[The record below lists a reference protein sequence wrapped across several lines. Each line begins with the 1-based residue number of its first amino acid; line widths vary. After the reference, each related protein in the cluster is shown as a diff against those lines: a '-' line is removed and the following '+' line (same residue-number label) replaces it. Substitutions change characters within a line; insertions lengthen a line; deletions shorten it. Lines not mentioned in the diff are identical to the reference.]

1 MTKTALITGITGQ
14 DGAYLAEFLLKKGYE
29 VHGLR
34 QPVAVPDTERLETL
48 LGPTARHVDLHY
60 ADLTDTTSIISLLKK
75 VSPDEIYNLA
85 AQSHVHASFLVP
97 DQTLQVNAA
106 GTLRLLEAIR
116 LLDSGGKVRFFQAST
131 SELFGDAPAPQN
143 EETVML
149 PRSPYAAAKLYAYHM
164 TRLYR
169 EAYGFFACNGIMF
182 NHESPLRGEE
192 FVTRKIARAVAGIA
206 KGTQSVLWLGN
217 LDAKRDW
224 SHARDMM
231 EGAWQMMQQDRAADY
246 ILSSGVAH
254 SVRDF
259 VISAFSVAGIELSWQ
274 GSGAHET
281 ATDIKTGRTIVRI
294 DPECFRPLDV
304 ENLLGDA
311 GKAKAQLGWSPRV
324 DFKALVNEMVE
335 AELAALTSPAIPLQS
350 EDLSIYG

>member
-14 DGAYLAEFLLKKGYE
+14 DGAYLADFLLKKGYE

-34 QPVAVPDTERLETL
+34 QPVAVPDTERLNSL
-48 LGPTARHVDLHY
+48 LGPAARHVDLHY
-60 ADLTDTTSIISLLKK
+60 ADLTDTTSLISLMKK
-75 VSPDEIYNLA
+75 IAPDEVYNLA

-106 GTLRLLEAIR
+106 GTLRLLETIR
-116 LLDSGGKVRFFQAST
+116 LLDLGDKIRFFQAST
-131 SELFGDAPAPQN
+131 SELFGDAPAPQM
-143 EETVML
+143 EGTVMI

-169 EAYGFFACNGIMF
+169 EAYGLYACNGIMF

-192 FVTRKIARAVAGIA
+192 FVTRKIARAVAGII
-206 KGTQSVLWLGN
+206 KGTQPVLWLGN

-224 SHARDMM
+224 SHAQDMM
-231 EGAWQMMQQDRAADY
+231 EGAWLMMQQERADDY
-246 ILSSGVAH
+246 VLASGVAH

-259 VISAFSVAGIELSWQ
+259 VIAAFKVAGVELSWQ
-274 GSGAHET
+274 GSGPHET
-281 ATDIKTGRTIVRI
+281 ATDIKTGRTVVRI

-304 ENLLGDA
+304 ENLLGDP
-311 GKAKAQLGWSPRV
+311 GKARSQLDWSPRI
-324 DFKALVNEMVE
+324 DFQMLVTEMVE
-335 AELAALTSPAIPLQS
+335 AELSASKDPSSADAKELLT
-350 EDLSIYG
+350 YG